1 MTQRLA
7 QRRCSIDV
15 CEKVNKHTVVTRVYV
30 SAQLCLTLLPMDC
43 SSPGSSMKFSR
54 QECWRGC
61 HFLLQGIVPTQG
73 MLLDEFFQEYI
84 IQESLLEF
92 TINAIATS
100 FFVVVVAL
108 PELCYLCMLTIHLL

>member
-1 MTQRLA
+1 
-7 QRRCSIDV
+7 
-15 CEKVNKHTVVTRVYV
+15 
-30 SAQLCLTLLPMDC
+30 
-43 SSPGSSMKFSR
+43 
-54 QECWRGC
+54 
-61 HFLLQGIVPTQG
+61 